1 MEVGPAWEK
10 EILDKSFIRW
20 EIEKSEQLVKCE
32 SFFGEFEI
40 NFEVTT
46 VFLLLKRYFELKIKQ
61 MGYMKWYKN
70 RVNKGFFKDIEHKSE
85 LILNQNGESLI
96 VVQ

>member
-40 NFEVTT
+40 NFEVIT
-46 VFLLLKRYFELKIKQ
+46 VFLLLKRYFELKIK
-61 MGYMKWYKN
+61 
-70 RVNKGFFKDIEHKSE
+70 
-85 LILNQNGESLI
+85 SLI
-96 VVQ
+96 VDGIMNLAIDSVHLLWTYN

>member
-46 VFLLLKRYFELKIKQ
+46 VFLLLKRYFELKIK
-61 MGYMKWYKN
+61 
-70 RVNKGFFKDIEHKSE
+70 
-85 LILNQNGESLI
+85 SLI
-96 VVQ
+96 VDGIMNLAIDSVYLLWTYN

>member
-20 EIEKSEQLVKCE
+20 EIEKSEQPVKFE
-32 SFFGEFEI
+32 SFFGVFEI

-46 VFLLLKRYFELKIKQ
+46 VFLLLKRYFELKTK
-61 MGYMKWYKN
+61 
-70 RVNKGFFKDIEHKSE
+70 
-85 LILNQNGESLI
+85 SLI
-96 VVQ
+96 VDGIINLAIESVHLLWTYN